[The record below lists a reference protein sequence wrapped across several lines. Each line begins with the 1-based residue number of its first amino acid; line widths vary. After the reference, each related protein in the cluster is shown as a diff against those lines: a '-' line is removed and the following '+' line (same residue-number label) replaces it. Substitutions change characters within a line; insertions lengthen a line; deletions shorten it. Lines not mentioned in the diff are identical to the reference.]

1 MGNYEEGR
9 AKSTKTELK
18 KSKEVTPRIAK
29 KKFQEEQLPLELFL
43 SIRQKKKKKKPFGK
57 NISTGKKRSKAQ
69 ISKIIKLGG
78 SLARVLG
85 NMMGNVGRG
94 IIIRPCFSFD

>member
-18 KSKEVTPRIAK
+18 KSKEVTPRITK

-43 SIRQKKKKKKPFGK
+43 STRQKKKKKC
-57 NISTGKKRSKAQ
+57 
-69 ISKIIKLGG
+69 LW
-78 SLARVLG
+78 
-85 NMMGNVGRG
+85 
-94 IIIRPCFSFD
+94 